1 MGARLNILLEYWQI
15 ISAAAFLIFGW
26 GILFQ
31 KIKTLP
37 TEKMVEKI
45 INVKLEGHCI
55 NIMPLKELELKVN
68 RLQKNMIEN
77 KHINDVENK
86 LIALSLQE
94 IRINLKNICFHLGID
109 YQNGNNN
116 NK

>member
-1 MGARLNILLEYWQI
+1 MNILLEYWQL
-15 ISAAAFLIFGW
+15 ISAAAVLIFGW

-37 TEKMVEKI
+37 TEKMVDRMI
-45 INVKLEGHCI
+45 DVKLEGHCV
-55 NIMPLKELELKVN
+55 NILSLKTLELKVN
-68 RLQKNMIEN
+68 RLEKNMIE
-77 KHINDVENK
+77 KQHINDIENK